1 MPPLSVD
8 EPTVSMTFEVS
19 DSPFAGREGKFVT
32 SRQIWD
38 RLQKELQHNVALRVS
53 ETDEDGVFEVCG
65 RGELHLTILLEN
77 MRREGYELAVG
88 KPRVVFRDID
98 GVKCEPIEMVTAD
111 VEEQHQGGVMQALGE
126 RKGELVNMEPDGR
139 GRVRLEYRIPARG
152 LIGFTN
158 EFLNLTRGSGLISNI
173 FDSYEP
179 HKGEIGGRKVCFD
192 EFFVSDITD
201 AMILATLLQEMFKRQ
216 MILVATSNIEPQNLY
231 RNGLQRARFLPAID
245 MILARCDV
253 LNVDS
258 GVDYRLRTLEQ
269 AEIYHYPL
277 DEQANINLNKYYQQ
291 LTGERQIVAHQIE
304 VNHRQLEVIEAS
316 DGVLHASFAQLC
328 QTARSQND
336 YIELSRIY
344 HTVLLADVQQMNRKI
359 DDAARRFIALVD
371 EFYERNV
378 KLIISAEVPMEDLY
392 TEGQLEFEFKRCLSR
407 LTEMQSHEYLAREHL
422 A

>member
-1 MPPLSVD
+1 MTPLKRYQKDIAEHGFQRDEAQQQAVVALDKLYHDIVEFQSAPIPQLSKWQKLMSKKVEMPQPPKGLYFWGGVGRGKTYLMDAFFDALPTDRKMRVHFHRFMYRVHDELKRLGEVENPLS
-8 EPTVSMTFEVS
+8 
-19 DSPFAGREGKFVT
+19 K
-32 SRQIWD
+32 
-38 RLQKELQHNVALRVS
+38 VADLFKQ
-53 ETDEDGVFEVCG
+53 E
-65 RGELHLTILLEN
+65 
-77 MRREGYELAVG
+77 A
-88 KPRVVFRDID
+88 DI
-98 GVKCEPIEMVTAD
+98 
-111 VEEQHQGGVMQALGE
+111 
-126 RKGELVNMEPDGR
+126 
-139 GRVRLEYRIPARG
+139 
-152 LIGFTN
+152 
-158 EFLNLTRGSGLISNI
+158 
-173 FDSYEP
+173 
-179 HKGEIGGRKVCFD
+179 VCFD

-216 MILVATSNIEPQNLY
+216 MVLVATSNIEPQNLY

-245 MILARCDV
+245 MILARCHV

-277 DEQANINLNKYYQQ
+277 DEQASINLNTYYQQ
-291 LTGERQIVAHQIE
+291 LTAERKSVAHKIDI
-304 VNHRQLEVIEAS
+304 NHRQINVIEAS
-316 DGVLHASFAQLC
+316 DGVLHASFEQLC

-344 HTVLLADVQQMNRKI
+344 HTVLLADVRQMNRKI

-378 KLIISAEVPMEDLY
+378 KLIISAEVEMDALY
-392 TEGQLEFEFKRCLSR
+392 SEGQLEFEFKRCVSR

>member
-1 MPPLSVD
+1 MTPLQQYQKDIAEHGFQRD
-8 EPTVSMTFEVS
+8 EAQYQAV
-19 DSPFAGREGKFVT
+19 
-32 SRQIWD
+32 
-38 RLQKELQHNVALRVS
+38 VALDKLYHAIVEFQS
-53 ETDEDGVFEVCG
+53 APVPQLSKWQKLMGKKIDMPEPPKGLYFWGGVG
-65 RGELHLTILLEN
+65 RGKTYLMDAFFDALPTQRKMRVHFHRFMYRVHDELKLLGDVEN
-77 MRREGYELAVG
+77 PLAKVAD
-88 KPRVVFRDID
+88 KF
-98 GVKCEPIEMVTAD
+98 KEEAD
-111 VEEQHQGGVMQALGE
+111 V
-126 RKGELVNMEPDGR
+126 
-139 GRVRLEYRIPARG
+139 
-152 LIGFTN
+152 
-158 EFLNLTRGSGLISNI
+158 
-173 FDSYEP
+173 
-179 HKGEIGGRKVCFD
+179 VCFD

-304 VNHRQLEVIEAS
+304 VNHRKLEVVEAS